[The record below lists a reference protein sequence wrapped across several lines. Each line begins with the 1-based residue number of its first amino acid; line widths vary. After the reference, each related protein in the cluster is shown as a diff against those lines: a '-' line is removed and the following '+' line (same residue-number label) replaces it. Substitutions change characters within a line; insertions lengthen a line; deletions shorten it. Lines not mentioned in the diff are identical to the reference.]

1 MPAFSVEIS
10 IPKGKELASKT
21 FNPRL
26 GIVGGISVLG
36 TSGIVEPMS
45 ESAIIETIRTEIRQR
60 RAEGKK
66 RIAVVPGN
74 YGENF
79 LHNAFG
85 TDCRSMVQCSNF
97 VGETLDELAKEG
109 FEEILLVGHIGK
121 LVKLAGGMFQT
132 HSSNGDCRAEILTAY
147 AAAEGIGARDA
158 QALLACATAEDGL
171 AQLET
176 LGIREQVMDRLIGRI
191 SQLIGMRNYD
201 NMRVG
206 LMIYSFRHGVVGQTD
221 NAREILERLKEI

>member
-1 MPAFSVEIS
+1 MTPAFSVEIS

-79 LHNAFG
+79 LHNTFG
-85 TDCRSMVQCSNF
+85 TDFRSMVQCSNF
-97 VGETLDELAKEG
+97 VGETLDMLAKEG

-121 LVKLAGGMFQT
+121 LVKLAGVCFRRIPPTAIAGRRSLRHMRRRKESVRRT
-132 HSSNGDCRAEILTAY
+132 HRCFWPAPRQ
-147 AAAEGIGARDA
+147 RM
-158 QALLACATAEDGL
+158 AL
-171 AQLET
+171 
-176 LGIREQVMDRLIGRI
+176 R
-191 SQLIGMRNYD
+191 S
-201 NMRVG
+201 
-206 LMIYSFRHGVVGQTD
+206 
-221 NAREILERLKEI
+221 